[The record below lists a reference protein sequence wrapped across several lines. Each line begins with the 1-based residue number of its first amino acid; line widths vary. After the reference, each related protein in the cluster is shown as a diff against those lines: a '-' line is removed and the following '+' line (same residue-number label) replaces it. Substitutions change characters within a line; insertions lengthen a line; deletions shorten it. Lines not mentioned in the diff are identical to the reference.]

1 MLTAS
6 CLIPSHFSKV
16 EMMII
21 KTKYDV
27 GHEFYVPR
35 VFKTYTQDVITQR
48 DRYGIAREYA
58 SNIETL
64 EAAARHKFVSRIEI
78 NVRKSGIEVIY
89 WCKNHNQDDLAT
101 RYAEDE
107 LSITSAEVALQFAKK
122 WRDEEQCEYFG
133 HTHGSEKYDE

>member
-58 SNIETL
+58 CNIETL